1 MTDPWDSGSDN
12 LRSRLRA
19 SSGGARRGE
28 RIRTGSAVFNGRELR
43 MMIGIGLVLGIA
55 MFQGARSGFSLSAF
69 ASDPAPETN
78 SVAPAADPYA
88 EARLSRAILDGQSGT
103 SDGTET
109 ATYLGGTLVRPGGY
123 RLTMTGALQ
132 VRGALVRLA
141 DVDLPRLR
149 GACPYESQLGG
160 RALRRLGALLSAGPF
175 ELSEGGGRD
184 TDSEGRQL
192 RIATRGGRSIGAM
205 LVDDGLAHE
214 ATGGSPPPWC
224 ASGVGTV

>member
-1 MTDPWDSGSDN
+1 MTDPWNSGSET
-12 LRSRLRA
+12 LRSRLRS
-19 SSGGARRGE
+19 SSGAAPRGE

-43 MMIGIGLVLGIA
+43 MMIGIGLVLGIG
-55 MFQGARSGFSLSAF
+55 MFQGAKSGFSLSAL

-78 SVAPAADPYA
+78 MAAPAADPYA
-88 EARLSRAILDGQSGT
+88 EARLSRAILDGQSG
-103 SDGTET
+103 GAEP

-123 RLTMTGALQ
+123 RLTMTGALR

-149 GACPYESQLGG
+149 GACPYESRLGG

-184 TDSEGRQL
+184 TDGEGRQL
-192 RIATRGGRSIGAM
+192 RIATRAGRSIGAM

-214 ATGGSPPPWC
+214 ATGGPPSPWC
-224 ASGVGTV
+224 ASGVGIV

>member
-1 MTDPWDSGSDN
+1 MSEPFDLDSF
-12 LRSRLRA
+12 
-19 SSGGARRGE
+19 SGPRARRGGGGGTRKRE
-28 RIRTGSAVFNGRELR
+28 PIRTGKAAFNGRELR

-69 ASDPAPETN
+69 ASDPAPEAN

-88 EARLSRAILDGQSGT
+88 EARLSRAILDGQSGA
-103 SDGTET
+103 SGGAET